1 MAGEFQMKALKFALF
16 ALLLVSFAESSLAT
30 TALFSHSYIDGTT
43 KVCIYKSY
51 YGSHA
56 ITIKAHQICP
66 GSIEVD

>member
-1 MAGEFQMKALKFALF
+1 MKSLIFALIVI
-16 ALLLVSFAESSLAT
+16 ALVSFAESALAT
-30 TALFSHSYIDGTT
+30 TAMFSHSYIDGTT
-43 KVCIYKSY
+43 KICIYKSY

>member
-1 MAGEFQMKALKFALF
+1 MKLLKFALLS
-16 ALLLVSFAESSLAT
+16 LLLVSLAESAFAV
-30 TALFSHSYIDGTT
+30 TAMFSHSYIDGTT

-66 GSIEVD
+66 SSIEVD